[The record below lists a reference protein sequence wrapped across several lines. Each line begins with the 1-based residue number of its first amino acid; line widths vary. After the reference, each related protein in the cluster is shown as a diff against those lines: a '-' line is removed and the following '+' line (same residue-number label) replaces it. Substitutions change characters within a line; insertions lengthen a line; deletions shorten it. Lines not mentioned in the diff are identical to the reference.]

1 MRPIKFTVLSVLAL
15 AAMPLISA
23 PVMADD
29 FSAIQFVPGTGAD
42 TGESASTAIAAPFA
56 DDASPRGDSAQEMN
70 DMADTLANPRMQDGV
85 ANMIEKMTATMLRMP
100 VGQIAAA
107 VEKAAP
113 GTVKKRIPSDA
124 TIADLAGRD
133 ARDLPENLGDKS
145 RAMMGMASGFAKAF
159 AVMLP
164 EFEKMG
170 KEMEA
175 SFKEAKLS
183 NSK

>member
-1 MRPIKFTVLSVLAL
+1 MRPIKFTVLSLLAL
-15 AAMPLISA
+15 AAMPLVSA

-29 FSAIQFVPGTGAD
+29 FAGIQFVPGTG
-42 TGESASTAIAAPFA
+42 EVASIAIAAPF
-56 DDASPRGDSAQEMN
+56 SNDSAPRRDSAEEMN
-70 DMADTLANPRMQDGV
+70 DMADKLANPRMQDGV
-85 ANMIEKMTATMLRMP
+85 ANMIEKMTATMMRLP

-113 GTVKKRIPSDA
+113 GTIKKRIRSDA

-133 ARDLPENLGDKS
+133 ARYLPENLGDKS
-145 RAMMGMASGFAKAF
+145 RVMMGMASGFAKAF

-170 KEMEA
+170 KEMDA

-183 NSK
+183 SKLSGNQ

>member
-29 FSAIQFVPGTGAD
+29 FSNVQFVPGTGE
-42 TGESASTAIAAPFA
+42 GASTAIAAPFA

-113 GTVKKRIPSDA
+113 GTVKKRIRSDA

-133 ARDLPENLGDKS
+133 ARDLPENLGEKS
-145 RAMMGMASGFAKAF
+145 RVMMGMASGFAKAF

-175 SFKEAKLS
+175 SFKEAKFS
-183 NSK
+183 AEFSDSK

>member
-15 AAMPLISA
+15 AAMPMISA

-29 FSAIQFVPGTGAD
+29 FSNVQFVPGTGAD
-42 TGESASTAIAAPFA
+42 TGEGDATAISAPFA
-56 DDASPRGDSAQEMN
+56 DDNAPRRDSAEEMN
-70 DMADTLANPRMQDGV
+70 DMADKLANPIMQDGV
-85 ANMIEKMTATMLRMP
+85 ANMIEKMTATMMHMP

-113 GTVKKRIPSDA
+113 GTIRKRIRSDA

-145 RAMMGMASGFAKAF
+145 RVMMGMASGFAKAF

>member
-1 MRPIKFTVLSVLAL
+1 MRPVKFTALSVLAL
-15 AAMPLISA
+15 MAAPVISA

-29 FSAIQFVPGTGAD
+29 FSAIRFVPGTGE
-42 TGESASTAIAAPFA
+42 TTSNAILTPFA
-56 DDASPRGDSAQEMN
+56 DDSAPQRDSAQEMN

-85 ANMIEKMTATMLRMP
+85 ANMVEKMTTAMMRMP

-113 GTVKKRIPSDA
+113 GTIRKRIRSDA

-145 RAMMGMASGFAKAF
+145 RAMMGMASGLAKAF

-170 KEMEA
+170 KEMET

-183 NSK
+183 NNK